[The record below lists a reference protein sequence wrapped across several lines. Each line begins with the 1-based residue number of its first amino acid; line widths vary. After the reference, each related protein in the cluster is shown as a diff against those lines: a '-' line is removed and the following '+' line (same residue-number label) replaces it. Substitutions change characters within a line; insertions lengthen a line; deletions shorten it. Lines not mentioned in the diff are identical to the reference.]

1 MPPGRNAARAALQ
14 NCRVAGLQK
23 VKEGSPCP
31 LSILQSC
38 NPAILQLF
46 LYYCVRV
53 IVARRYL
60 ISGRV
65 QGVGFRYFTEATA
78 RREGILGWV
87 RNTPDGRVEVA
98 AEGDAEALERFER
111 SLRHGPPGA
120 RVERVDV
127 DDTSP
132 TGRESGFTIK

>member
-1 MPPGRNAARAALQ
+1 
-14 NCRVAGLQK
+14 
-23 VKEGSPCP
+23 
-31 LSILQSC
+31 
-38 NPAILQLF
+38 
-46 LYYCVRV
+46 V

-65 QGVGFRYFTEATA
+65 QGVGFRYFTEAAA

-87 RNTPDGRVEVA
+87 QNTPDGRVEVV

-111 SLRHGPPGA
+111 SLRHGPRGA

-127 DDTSP
+127 DDTMP
-132 TGRESGFTIK
+132 AGRETGFTVK